1 MPRHLFKFMYRL
13 FTAHCNAYT
22 EEQPAW
28 KISGATFESVLALYL
43 RDQDA
48 FDRGVGAG

>member
-1 MPRHLFKFMYRL
+1 VPRHLFKFFYRL
-13 FTAHCNAYT
+13 FAQHCNAHT
-22 EEQPAW
+22 EETPNW
-28 KISGATFESVLALYL
+28 KISSQTFETTLALYL